1 MKPCAS
7 LHLSSYNI
15 VSSNGRSLTF
25 PNIDFKNL
33 MDYQYNKY
41 KTFKLVLNSFYNFSS
56 VAFPATQRIINIQV
70 SGLDFFQCY
79 DYSNGQRK
87 IANFG
92 TFMCDRSSASAI
104 TLTSAIQ
111 GVMFNKPQSGKVDIT
126 VTLYDAL
133 TNTSTTANYGSLLF
147 CFSIY
152 GIEKE

>member
-1 MKPCAS
+1 MNPCAS
-7 LHLSSYNI
+7 LHLSSYNV

-25 PNIDFKNL
+25 PNIDFKKL
-33 MDYQYNKY
+33 MDYQYDKY
-41 KTFKLVLNSFYNFSS
+41 KTFKLVLNSFYNLNSS
-56 VAFPATQRIINIQV
+56 AMLIYQRIVNIQV
-70 SGLDFFQCY
+70 SGLDFIQCY
-79 DYSNGQRK
+79 DFSNGQRK

-92 TFMCDRSSASAI
+92 TFLCDRQSASAI

-126 VTLYDAL
+126 VTLYDAM
-133 TNTSTTANYGSLLF
+133 TNTSSTANYQSLLF